1 MGKTKESD
9 VVLNFKMDGQIQYA
23 QTIKEINQVMNTA
36 ALEYKNHVSAMGND
50 ATATE
55 KLTASK
61 KKLEIQLEGAEKR
74 TQMLREEYEKSV
86 KETGAYSEQSNKLY
100 KQLVNSETGENK
112 LKNALVQTNDALKE
126 QGNISV
132 DTAKKIQKIEEA
144 GEKVTGIG
152 KKTSVGVTA
161 PILAAGAAGLAAF
174 NDIDEQLDGIISK
187 TGATGDEADSLA
199 ESFENVGSNTHLGLD
214 VVGDAIGSVRQQ
226 LGLLGPE
233 LEQNADY
240 AMKFAEIN
248 DSDVST
254 SVENAKQALDAYNLS
269 NKDFQSVLD
278 ATTLASQ
285 KTGVSVDDLFK
296 KSVEGAPQI
305 KALGLSYSE
314 GAMLLG
320 QLEKAGVDSS
330 ATLGS
335 LSKASVAYAKQ
346 GKSLSD
352 GLNETQKS
360 ILGAKDQTEALTIA
374 SEVFGTKGA
383 VRMVEAI
390 QRGTLDLNDLAEASK
405 NSAGVVGT
413 TFDETL
419 DPIDKANQ
427 AMNQAKFALADI
439 GEQVQIALLPTF
451 EAAISLLTRFKDW
464 FSSLSP
470 ETQQMIVRIALVVA
484 AIGPLLVIIGTLMG
498 SITKIVSGIKA
509 VQSVFGAMSAI
520 MAANPFVLI
529 IAAIALFVVA
539 FVLAYQKI
547 EWFRNGVNAFM
558 GGVKD
563 IFVQGFNFLTGYL
576 GSVFGGIEQNFNNF
590 LSAGQRVFNGFVDF
604 ITGVF
609 TGNWKQAWDGIVN
622 IFGGIFD
629 GIVAF
634 AKAPLNLLIGLI
646 NGVIGGLN
654 KIKLPK
660 WVPGIGG
667 KGINIGKIP
676 YLATGGHLING
687 QAIVGEAGPELLSMQ
702 GGKTTVTPLSDEE
715 KRKGIGGKVQGSVTV
730 EQHNHFGKVDANNP
744 SELAKINRQLKQ
756 ASVQAIIAKGG
767 IPI

>member
-1 MGKTKESD
+1 MAKSKESD
-9 VVLNFKMDGQIQYA
+9 VILNFKMDGQIQYA

-112 LKNALVQTNDALKE
+112 LKNALDQTNDALKE
-126 QGNISV
+126 QGNVSI
-132 DTAKKIQKIEEA
+132 DTAKKLEKIEEA
-144 GEKVTGIG
+144 GGKV
-152 KKTSVGVTA
+152 KSVGQKLSVGISA
-161 PILAAGAAGLAAF
+161 PIMAAGAAGLAAF

-509 VQSVFGAMSAI
+509 VQSVFGAMSAM

-529 IAAIALFVVA
+529 IAAIALLVVA

-563 IFVQGFNFLTGYL
+563 IFVQGFNFITGFL
-576 GSVFGGIEQNFNNF
+576 GSVFGGIEQNYNNF

-687 QAIVGEAGPELLSMQ
+687 QAIVGEAGPELLSTQ

-744 SELAKINRQLKQ
+744 SVLAKLNRQMKQ
-756 ASVQAIIAKGG
+756 ASAQAMIAKGE